1 MIPKQGRNFTRK
13 IVGGVV
19 LDRDQIV
26 KLKITNFFLP
36 GVFVSDS
43 RKFMLAKISRYTVYI
58 LEAIYAMDEA
68 GDQTSFCL
76 IHAHSEMFDNYLYLR
91 PEG

>member
-1 MIPKQGRNFTRK
+1 
-13 IVGGVV
+13 
-19 LDRDQIV
+19 
-26 KLKITNFFLP
+26 
-36 GVFVSDS
+36 
-43 RKFMLAKISRYTVYI
+43 MLAKISHYTVYI